1 MFAFI
6 FVATFIGVI
15 YGLGSA
21 ISETTKAEHQHEEW
35 IRRCCGEN
43 WNKPIEE
50 WR

>member
-21 ISETTKAEHQHEEW
+21 ISETRKAEHQHEEFM
-35 IRRCCGEN
+35 RKYCGEN
-43 WNKPIEE
+43 YGKPIDE